1 MYGTSGP
8 RIELR
13 FFATA
18 TPIDAECGTD
28 EWLAEAYEGTAM
40 GGVGTGHRFFHV
52 WVKPDERS
60 NPIQHIQIVRGW
72 LDGTDPQEKV
82 YSVPSE
88 NEGLECLTWEAPR
101 TSTEM
106 AFYYVRVLEVPTQRW
121 SANSCEREAC
131 PDSIEQL
138 VQERAWSSPIWI
150 RNASTIP

>member
-1 MYGTSGP
+1 
-8 RIELR
+8 
-13 FFATA
+13 
-18 TPIDAECGTD
+18 
-28 EWLAEAYEGTAM
+28 M

-72 LDGTDPQEKV
+72 LDGTDV
-82 YSVPSE
+82 TRAGVFGSSN

-101 TSTEM
+101 TSAEM
-106 AFYYVRVLEVPTQRW
+106 AFYYVRVLETPTQRW
-121 SANSCEREAC
+121 SAPICVHDAC

-150 RNASTIP
+150 RDASTIP